1 MTVEER
7 LRGALSARA
16 GQITAD
22 RLQPALPPTVAG
34 ARRTRMAWLAP
45 LLAGTAAVVLLLFTA
60 MLLGHRPT
68 GEVPATVPSPAVSI
82 SPAPSLP
89 PGPAGKP
96 APPAPAPG
104 SKAPGNAPK
113 PKAAAGSNPIVPGS
127 VPRP

>member
-7 LRGALSARA
+7 LRDALSARA

-34 ARRTRMAWLAP
+34 ARRRRMAWLAP
-45 LLAGTAAVVLLLFTA
+45 LLAGTAAVVLLFA
-60 MLLGHRPT
+60 IVLLGHRPA
-68 GEVPATVPSPAVSI
+68 GEMPATVPSPAVSI

-89 PGPAGKP
+89 GPAGRP

-104 SKAPGNAPK
+104 SKAPGGAPK
-113 PKAAAGSNPIVPGS
+113 PKVATGTAPIVPGS
-127 VPRP
+127 APNP